1 MYAKNIPDY
10 NIKMAC
16 MQENN
21 TELLILGKHVKELR
35 KSRKLTLENLCYKNG
50 LEPSTVARIE
60 KGLVEP
66 KYLTLLKLAK
76 AFKIKLKDLVDF

>member
-1 MYAKNIPDY
+1 
-10 NIKMAC
+10 

-21 TELLILGKHVKELR
+21 SDLIQLGQRVKSIR
-35 KSRKLTLENLCYKNG
+35 KSQKMTLENLCYKNN

-60 KGLVEP
+60 KGQVEP

-76 AFKIKLKDLVDF
+76 AFKLKLKDLLDF

>member
-1 MYAKNIPDY
+1 
-10 NIKMAC
+10 

-21 TELLILGKHVKELR
+21 TELLILGNHVKELR

-76 AFKIKLKDLVDF
+76 AFNMPLKELFNF

>member
-1 MYAKNIPDY
+1 
-10 NIKMAC
+10 

-21 TELLILGKHVKELR
+21 AELLTLGRHVKELR
-35 KSRKLTLENLCYKNG
+35 KSRKLTLENLCYKNN

-66 KYLTLLKLAK
+66 KYLTLLKLAE
-76 AFKIKLKDLVDF
+76 AFKIKLSELLDF